1 MGKREVVIL
10 EQAAREVTR
19 IAFFIETEGMPETAK
34 KFVDQ
39 AFDFFKT
46 LANNKFV
53 HRPCS
58 YEPWQV
64 LSYRC
69 TTFRKKYM
77 VAYLN
82 NSDQEVICDFL
93 LQKLIK

>member
-1 MGKREVVIL
+1 MGKRKVVIL
-10 EQAAREVTR
+10 EPVTHEVAR
-19 IAFFIETEGMPETAK
+19 IAFFIESQGMPETAK

-39 AFDFFKT
+39 AFTFYKN
-46 LANNKFV
+46 LANEKFV

-64 LSYRC
+64 LNYRC
-69 TTFRKKYM
+69 ATFKKKYT

-82 NSDQEVICDFL
+82 NSDEIVICDFL
-93 LQKLIK
+93 SQKLIK